1 MFCRKSII
9 IRIYYMA
16 LKLKCLHNYNNGN
29 LTISLSRHGANHYN
43 GGLGGEIK
51 HAKYLT

>member
-16 LKLKCLHNYNNGN
+16 LKLKYLHNYNNGN